1 MSTHYMTEQH
11 QNAIMTFVR
20 RFTFQL
26 ANDKYQGNSGI
37 GMSME
42 LPHSPTIMI
51 PHGNNNTSA
60 QLQEICETIDILA
73 GGIGTLNEDIQ
84 RLCTESLHIQ
94 NVTDSLT
101 KDFTTL
107 QLSVQEQNSFLDGI
121 KPNQEILH
129 QDVASLKQKVE
140 HMKYVSYD
148 GTFIW
153 KITAVKEKM
162 SKIYDVLNNSEK
174 IEP

>member
-1 MSTHYMTEQH
+1 MPTHYMTEQH

-20 RFTFQL
+20 RFIFQL
-26 ANDKYQGNSGI
+26 ASGKHRGNSGM
-37 GMSME
+37 GMSMDVDIM
-42 LPHSPTIMI
+42 PHSTTLMI
-51 PHGNNNTSA
+51 PHDNNNKSA

-73 GGIGTLNEDIQ
+73 GGIETLNEDIQ
-84 RLCTESLHIQ
+84 RLSTESLHKQ
-94 NVTDSLT
+94 NATNSLT
-101 KDFTTL
+101 KDFATL
-107 QLSVQEQNSFLDGI
+107 QLSVQEQNIFLDGI

-140 HMKYVSYD
+140 DMKYVSYD

-162 SKIYDVLNNSEK
+162 
-174 IEP
+174 